1 MIIPPQNHLEKL
13 SEKHTEQLRSL
24 FKFSQGAAHLW
35 DVHELGLARRER
47 ELQEQLEEC
56 RHDHDNVNQDMEAN
70 LDIIMDR
77 LRQES
82 SEEAL
87 GDTLKKSRLMLDKIK
102 AR

>member
-1 MIIPPQNHLEKL
+1 MNILQTSLEKI
-13 SEKHTEQLRSL
+13 SENFEEQQRSL
-24 FKFSQGAAHLW
+24 FKFAQGAAHLW

-82 SEEAL
+82 SEGTL
-87 GDTLKKSRLMLDKIK
+87 GDTLRKALLMLDKIK
-102 AR
+102 NR

>member
-1 MIIPPQNHLEKL
+1 MEKL
-13 SEKHTEQLRSL
+13 SEDFEAQLRSL
-24 FKFSQGAAHLW
+24 FKFAQGAAHLW

-47 ELQEQLEEC
+47 DLQEQLEEC

-82 SEEAL
+82 SE
-87 GDTLKKSRLMLDKIK
+87 DTLENTLRKAMLMLDKIK
-102 AR
+102 SR